1 VPVLVRDQVLTQLRE
16 RIVAFA
22 ASRYTREFAE
32 DLAQEVLLVIHE
44 KYSSVERLEE
54 LFPLALQIVRFKISA
69 LHRKSLRRGEY
80 RSAPVAELPL
90 PDSRPNP
97 EEETARRELLSRL
110 KAALAEVGERCRE
123 LMRLKLEERSFDE
136 IRVHFGVNSINT
148 IYTWD
153 LRCRKAI
160 AEKMARQERPR

>member
-1 VPVLVRDQVLTQLRE
+1 VPVLVREQVLTQLRE

-22 ASRYTREFAE
+22 ASRYSREFAE
-32 DLAQEVLLVIHE
+32 DLAQEVLLLIHE

-80 RSAPVAELPL
+80 SSTPVAELPL
-90 PDSRPNP
+90 HDGRPNP

-123 LMRLKLEERSFDE
+123 LMRLKLEGRSFDE
-136 IRVHFGVNSINT
+136 IRVHFGVSSMNT

-153 LRCRKAI
+153 LRCRKAM
-160 AEKMARQERPR
+160 AEKMGRQERPR